1 MQTEFW
7 HHLVSSRV
15 KPLTD
20 LLYHPVRICLQ
31 AAWTPS
37 RKPIIILDSHVEYSL
52 QEGWWVTTRTPSST
66 NLIQYKYSFGITFF
80 NPQGTCPRLMKI
92 VWWEQISRLHLSRC
106 RSSLPFPSSIQD
118 FTTLLSTTFPLAGT
132 RAQLLLSQKH
142 SLAVVYSSAVEKPS
156 AHV

>member
-106 RSSLPFPSSIQD
+106 RSSLPFSQQHSRLHNSSINNLP
-118 FTTLLSTTFPLAGT
+118 TGRYTSTAPSFPEAFP
-132 RAQLLLSQKH
+132 RRRLLLCC
-142 SLAVVYSSAVEKPS
+142 
-156 AHV
+156 